1 MQSITIGTRGSKL
14 ALWQAHWVQNQLH
27 TLGAKTSIKIIK
39 TTGDKITDIGLS
51 KLGAKSASKGIFI
64 KEIEEALLNGEID
77 LAVHSLK
84 DVPTEIDKRLSISV
98 IPKRADPRDA
108 LVGRRLD
115 KLRRGDRIGTSS
127 LRRAAQMK
135 HLRPDVEI
143 VDIRGN
149 IDTRLKKL
157 DDNQYDSILLAAAG
171 LCRLGLENRIAEILE
186 SDVMVPAA
194 GQGALAIE
202 TRSDS
207 DELLALLSPIHDTE
221 TETIVTAERALL
233 TAFGGGCQVPLGA
246 HAVLRGNTLT
256 LNAVA
261 VSSDGKL
268 VIKVHHSSK
277 PNQANAL
284 GQKAAEQLLSR
295 GARKIIDSL

>member
-14 ALWQAHWVQNQLH
+14 ALWQARWVQKQLN
-27 TLGAKTSIKIIK
+27 TLGIKASITVIK
-39 TTGDKITDIGLS
+39 TTGDRITDVGLS
-51 KLGAKSASKGIFI
+51 ALGAQSSSKGIFI
-64 KEIEEALLNGEID
+64 KEIEEALLDGKID

-84 DVPTEIDKRLSISV
+84 DIPTEIDTRLSISV
-98 IPKRADPRDA
+98 IPKRADPRDV
-108 LVGRRLD
+108 LVGRSLN
-115 KLRRGDRIGTSS
+115 KLCHGDRVGTSS

-143 VDIRGN
+143 LEIRGN
-149 IDTRLKKL
+149 VDTRLKKL

-171 LCRLGLENRIAEILE
+171 LHRLDLESRIADILE
-186 SDVMVPAA
+186 SDVMIPAV

-207 DELLALLSPIHDTE
+207 DELLALLRPIHDTE
-221 TETIVTAERALL
+221 TEKMVTAERALL
-233 TAFGGGCQVPLGA
+233 AAFGGGCHVPLGA
-246 HAVLRGNTLT
+246 HAVLKNNILT

-261 VSSDGKL
+261 VSPDGKL
-268 VIKVHHSSK
+268 VIRARRSSK
-277 PNQANAL
+277 PSQAQSL
-284 GQKAAEQLLSR
+284 GQKTAEQLLSR